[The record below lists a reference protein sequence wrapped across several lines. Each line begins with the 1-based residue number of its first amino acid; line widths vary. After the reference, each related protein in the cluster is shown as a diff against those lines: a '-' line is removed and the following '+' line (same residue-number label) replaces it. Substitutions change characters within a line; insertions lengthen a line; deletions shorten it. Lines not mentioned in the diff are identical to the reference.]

1 MECDCG
7 RHAAGMSKGPTAS
20 GWMVAADVEVVQGS
34 GDSRTRSA
42 HGFRGCT
49 SIRDGMINRVG
60 RGERLGEKVH
70 VATVCGLDGR
80 DVFRQLECV
89 QGISDQ
95 LPYGSRTRHGGMEL
109 ILVIVLNIQRWRD
122 DR

>member
-1 MECDCG
+1 MECDFG
-7 RHAAGMSKGPTAS
+7 RYAAGMSQGRTAS
-20 GWMVAADVEVVQGS
+20 SWIVAADFEVAQGS
-34 GDSRTRSA
+34 RHSRTRFD
-42 HGFRGCT
+42 HGFQGCT

-70 VATVCGLDGR
+70 AASVYGLDGR

-95 LPYGSRTRHGGMEL
+95 RSYGSRTRHGGMEF

>member
-1 MECDCG
+1 
-7 RHAAGMSKGPTAS
+7 MSKGPPAS
-20 GWMVAADVEVVQGS
+20 GWFVAAEFAGYREADPHPFIPRMDYTENS
-34 GDSRTRSA
+34 S
-42 HGFRGCT
+42 HH
-49 SIRDGMINRVG
+49 VG

-95 LPYGSRTRHGGMEL
+95 LSYGSRTRHGGMEF